1 MKKFSFAK
9 KLSRSIN
16 PISQKEMDMYGFRNK
31 IKNQISLKRKL
42 KHKI

>member
-9 KLSRSIN
+9 KLSKLIN
-16 PISQKEMDMYGFRNK
+16 PVSQKEMDIYGFQNK

-42 KHKI
+42 RHKI